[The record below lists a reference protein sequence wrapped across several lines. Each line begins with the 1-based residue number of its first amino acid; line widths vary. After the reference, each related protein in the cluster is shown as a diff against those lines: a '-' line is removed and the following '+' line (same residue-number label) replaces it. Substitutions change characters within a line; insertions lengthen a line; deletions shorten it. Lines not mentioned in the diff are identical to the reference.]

1 MKWLFSI
8 LLIANLGMFIWL
20 FPQRDGVSTSAL
32 QVEDIGELRLVGE
45 LEDDASAGAEDV
57 LAQAQSLPDA
67 VEAEEQI
74 PPLVMTPEEVPRTPP
89 NVEPEAAASPDTA
102 TLVSSS
108 ETPQTPAAPAC
119 GRVGAFDKRTQA
131 ELLSVRMLAQGAK
144 TEITSESS
152 NEQAGFWVLI
162 PPQKDRK
169 AAIEISKRLEAAG
182 VSDLWRFT
190 SGGLAHAISLG
201 LFRDRDRAQAR
212 RDLIAEMGFDAEVR
226 PRYREQTR
234 YWLDYRF
241 TGDTPLSEVRWQEI
255 SKQHPDV
262 QRQEQPCPY

>member
-32 QVEDIGELRLVGE
+32 HVEDIGELRLVGE
-45 LEDDASAGAEDV
+45 LEDETSAGAEGV
-57 LAQAQSLPDA
+57 LAQTQALSNA
-67 VEAEEQI
+67 AEAEVQN
-74 PPLVMTPEEVPRTPP
+74 PPPVMAPEEVPRMPP
-89 NVEPEAAASPDTA
+89 NVEPEVVASRDAATIA
-102 TLVSSS
+102 SSS
-108 ETPQTPAAPAC
+108 ETPQTPAVLIC
-119 GRVGAFDKRTQA
+119 GRVGAFDKRAQA

-169 AAIEISKRLEAAG
+169 AAIAIAKRLEGAG

-201 LFRDRDRAQAR
+201 LFRDKDRAQAR

-241 TGDTPLSEVRWQEI
+241 TGDTPLGEARWQEI